1 MHTRAQSEHRHM
13 QTCAAA
19 CPGHLWAY
27 GRTPARPEAA
37 GGRMAAV
44 LCLVGALLARISVP
58 ANSRTPVHL
67 TEGNIETRQFLS
79 SKKRPS
85 HTQMRMGEAS
95 KHGARWPSRAS
106 DSGPVSMARADR
118 RAAVSMLSHPQHAQ
132 DNVARSSPCSRI
144 HRQRA

>member
-1 MHTRAQSEHRHM
+1 M
-13 QTCAAA
+13 QTYAAA

-27 GRTPARPEAA
+27 GRTTARPEAA

-118 RAAVSMLSHPQHAQ
+118 RAAVTSPARAGQHRAKQPMQQNPSTACLSPLSQRKMA
-132 DNVARSSPCSRI
+132 PCPVV
-144 HRQRA
+144 